1 MAPKGGF
8 FRLENAVWRFSN
20 YGFEKG
26 LSKWRELK
34 CSTSSHDNWQF
45 YYNYQTSSS
54 TTLSILNSATV
65 NLHVWGTTSFWAKVS
80 VELDSDN
87 RVWPEKKIIPYIIRQ
102 VWSNFVFG
110 DRSFNFL
117 NGFKWLSLALKYM
130 ADIGCASIIFF
141 HHQFLLS
148 LSKMFFKTDTTSH
161 QYTWSVE

>member
-117 NGFKWLSLALKYM
+117 EWVQIAQPGPEVYGWHRVCKHYFFSP
-130 ADIGCASIIFF
+130 SVPIIAIKNVFQNRY
-141 HHQFLLS
+141 H
-148 LSKMFFKTDTTSH
+148 
-161 QYTWSVE
+161 